1 MLDSSNRFLYG
12 FFILFLCI
20 LLLMLVMVA
29 VMVRYNADTEEEGVP
44 SSASEKGREKAEAG
58 SRDLTGLYRANLF
71 VINLCLVVLGET
83 LLMVVFVRYTVP
95 ATLIAT
101 LIVLFVGFQ
110 PSDKL
115 RMEMF
120 PRFMSRFVTNR
131 YATLSHSDLVLLVIL
146 NGLIMAFL
154 MSVLLKEPLSKKETE
169 EPASKQP

>member
-12 FFILFLCI
+12 FSILFLCI

-29 VMVRYNADTEEEGVP
+29 VMVRYNADAEKEGVSP
-44 SSASEKGREKAEAG
+44 PASEKGREEAEAG
-58 SRDLTGLYRANLF
+58 SQDLTGLYRANLF

-83 LLMVVFVRYTVP
+83 LLMVVFMKYTVP

-110 PSDKL
+110 PNDKL
-115 RMEMF
+115 RREMF
-120 PRFMSRFVTNR
+120 PRLLSRFVTNR
-131 YATLSHSDLVLLVIL
+131 HATLSHSDLVLLVIL

-154 MSVLLKEPLSKKETE
+154 MSVLLKEHLPKTESE